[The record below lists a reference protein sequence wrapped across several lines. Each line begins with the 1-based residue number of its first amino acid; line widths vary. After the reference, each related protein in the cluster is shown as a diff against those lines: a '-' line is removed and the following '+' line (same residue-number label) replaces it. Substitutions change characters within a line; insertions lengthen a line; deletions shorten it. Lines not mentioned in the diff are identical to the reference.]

1 MSLYDIHKNNYRKG
15 LVQFVGNFMF
25 IIRCV
30 LQTYEQLNHDKIGIF
45 TKKKKDKLV
54 GSF

>member
-25 IIRCV
+25 ITVGNFATAVGGTVIYENKFNVCV
-30 LQTYEQLNHDKIGIF
+30 GLIYE
-45 TKKKKDKLV
+45 TV
-54 GSF
+54 